1 MEMENKAASHSMSSY
16 QNKRKSQKSKNK
28 KSTFWSKDK
37 ALTYYFMALTLILIY
52 AVYNIET
59 AQKMIEMLIKA
70 MNLVF
75 DNM

>member
-1 MEMENKAASHSMSSY
+1 MEMENKAVSHSTSSY
-16 QNKRKSQKSKNK
+16 QNKQRSQKSKNRK
-28 KSTFWSKDK
+28 PTFWNKDK

-59 AQKMIEMLIKA
+59 AQKMIEMLIKT
-70 MNLVF
+70 MSFVF

>member
-1 MEMENKAASHSMSSY
+1 
-16 QNKRKSQKSKNK
+16 
-28 KSTFWSKDK
+28 
-37 ALTYYFMALTLILIY
+37 MALTLILIY

-70 MNLVF
+70 MSFVF